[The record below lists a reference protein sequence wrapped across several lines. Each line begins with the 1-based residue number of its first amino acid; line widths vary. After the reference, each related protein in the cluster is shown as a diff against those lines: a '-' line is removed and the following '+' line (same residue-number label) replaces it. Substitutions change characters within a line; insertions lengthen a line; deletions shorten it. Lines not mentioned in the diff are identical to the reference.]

1 MNRIPVAVLKCENY
15 EEKKLQDIVSQ
26 AIELIG
32 GINDIIKPG
41 SKVLLKVNL
50 LMAIAPEL
58 GSTTHPAMVRAVA
71 KYLQQKGCEVWVGD
85 SSSWNTKKALKVSG
99 IQETAE
105 SIGVKVL
112 NFNEFTPV
120 KVPLPPGSAL
130 KETYMAQPLFDA
142 DVIISLPKLKSHEL
156 TGFSGCIK
164 NSFGMVVG
172 QRKGEIHRAFPK
184 IPDFAKAV
192 IDIFLLKPPALF
204 IMDGIIC
211 VEGTAAK
218 GTPKKIGV
226 VLASKNGFALDTV
239 AERIIGFKPEN
250 LPIPTEAKRRG
261 IRGNSM
267 EEIDLFGDPLSQLM
281 VRYKKPGTMASGVM
295 KYFHGWFMRHIK
307 QKLNPDICIRCGVC
321 EKCCPVNAIKLNPYP
336 EFDFDKCIHCW
347 CCAEVCNQGAI
358 KVTVPR
364 ATRMVGFN

>member
-1 MNRIPVAVLKCENY
+1 MNEIPVAALKCKNY
-15 EEKKLQDIVSQ
+15 DEKTLEDKISR

-32 GINDIIKPG
+32 GIDDIIKPG
-41 SKVLLKVNL
+41 CKVLLKVNL
-50 LMAIAPEL
+50 IMAITPEQ
-58 GSTTHPAMVRAVA
+58 GSTTHPAMVKAVA
-71 KYLQQKGCEVWVGD
+71 KFLQKKGCEVWVGD
-85 SSSWNTKKALKVSG
+85 SSSWNTKKALRVSG
-99 IQETAE
+99 IREAAD
-105 SIGVKVL
+105 SLGVKVL

-130 KETYMAQPLFDA
+130 KETYLAQPLFDA

-172 QRKGEIHRAFPK
+172 HRKGEIHRIFPK
-184 IPDFAKAV
+184 VPDFAKAV
-192 IDIFLLKPPALF
+192 IDVFLLKPPALF

-218 GTPKKIGV
+218 GTPKNIGV

-239 AERIIGFKPEN
+239 AEKIIGYNPKD
-250 LPIPTEAKRRG
+250 LPIPIEAKRRG
-261 IRGNSM
+261 IMGNSM
-267 EEIDLFGDPLSQLM
+267 KDIDLLGDRLTQLI
-281 VRYKKPGTMASGVM
+281 VRYKKPGTIARGVM
-295 KYFHGWFMRHIK
+295 KRFHGWFMRRTE
-307 QKLNPDICIRCGVC
+307 QKLNPDLCIKCGVC
-321 EKCCPVNAIKLNPYP
+321 EKCCPVKAIKLNPYP
-336 EFDFDKCIHCW
+336 EFDFDKCINCW

-358 KVTVPR
+358 KVKVPF

>member
-1 MNRIPVAVLKCENY
+1 MDQIPVAALKCENY
-15 EEKKLQDIVSQ
+15 DEKTIEDKLSQ

-32 GINDIIKPG
+32 GIDELIKPG

-50 LMAIAPEL
+50 IMAITADQ
-58 GSTTHPAMVRAVA
+58 GSTTHPAMVKAVA
-71 KYLQQKGCEVWVGD
+71 KYLQKKGCEVWVGD

-99 IQETAE
+99 IQQAAE
-105 SIGVKVL
+105 SLGVKVL

-120 KVPLPPGSAL
+120 KVTLPPSSAL
-130 KETYMAQPLFDA
+130 KETYLAQPLFDA

-172 QRKGEIHRAFPK
+172 HRKGEIHQLFPK

-192 IDIFLLKPPALF
+192 IDVFLLKPPALF

-218 GTPKKIGV
+218 GTPKKIGALLV
-226 VLASKNGFALDTV
+226 SKNGFALDTV
-239 AERIIGFKPEN
+239 AEKIIGYKPKD
-250 LPIPTEAKRRG
+250 LPIPVEAKRRG
-261 IRGNSM
+261 ILGNSI
-267 EEIDLFGDPLSQLM
+267 EEIKLLGDPLNRLL
-281 VRYKKPGTMASGVM
+281 VRYKKPGTIATGVM
-295 KYFHGWFMRHIK
+295 KNFHGWFMRKTK
-307 QKLNPDICIRCGVC
+307 QKLNPEICIRCGGC
-321 EKCCPVNAIKLNPYP
+321 QRCCPVKAIKLNPYP
-336 EFDFDKCIHCW
+336 EFNFDICIQCW

-358 KVTVPR
+358 KVKVPFV
-364 ATRMVGFN
+364 TRWVGFN